1 MSFTCEQRRKLI
13 EIYPYLKPR
22 NVWNDE
28 EITDYDY
35 SWMNGEADLPKDWI
49 RLFLMYVKEI
59 RPYLDRNGL
68 VNRYRF
74 SQIKEKYNTMR
85 MYDFGAPSHVHQLNT
100 IYDCFARYVCQ
111 NCGELATLETQGY
124 YASYC
129 EECEKMFADDC
140 QIEKLELPNFCVTER
155 WNNGNTYETHY
166 SYKSLYKRYL
176 NIKDM
181 TDEEFYN
188 YMIN

>member
-1 MSFTCEQRRKLI
+1 MGFTCEQRKKLI

-28 EITDYDY
+28 EIPNYDY
-35 SWMNGEADLPKDWI
+35 SWMNGESDLPLGWI
-49 RLFLMYVKEI
+49 RLFMMYVKDI
-59 RPYLDRNGL
+59 RPHLEKNGL

-85 MYDFGAPSHVHQLNT
+85 MYDFGAPYHVHQLNT

-111 NCGELATLETQGY
+111 NCGELATIETQGY

-129 EECEKMFADDC
+129 NNCAEIFAKNYNTE
-140 QIEKLELPNFCVTER
+140 QLKIPNFCVTER
-155 WNNGNTYETHY
+155 YANGIYYETHY
-166 SYKSLYKRYL
+166 SYKVLLKRYL
-176 NIKDM
+176 KVKNM
-181 TDEEFYN
+181 TDQEFFEYL
-188 YMIN
+188 IT